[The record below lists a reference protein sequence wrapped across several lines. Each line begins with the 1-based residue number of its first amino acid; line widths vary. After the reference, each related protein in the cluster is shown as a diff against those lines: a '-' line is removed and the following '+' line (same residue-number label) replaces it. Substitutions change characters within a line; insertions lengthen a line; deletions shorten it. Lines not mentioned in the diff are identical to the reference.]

1 MGLGFELN
9 NARIS
14 SISVVGAMAV
24 TLQQTFATI
33 RLRRTAAA
41 DTGWSHSGSVV
52 RLEAYENRRYFY
64 YEEPKNGLPAISGT
78 LLFEGTRS
86 GTDYSGTAYRLFKNC
101 GPSNTQLAKPR
112 ST

>member
-1 MGLGFELN
+1 MGLGFEPN

-14 SISVVGAMAV
+14 SISVAGAMAV

-41 DTGWSHSGSVV
+41 NTGWSHNGSVMSLKLMKTV
-52 RLEAYENRRYFY
+52 GTFY
-64 YEEPKNGLPAISGT
+64 YEEPKKGLPAISGT

-86 GTDYSGTAYRLFKNC
+86 GTDYSGTAYRLSKNC